1 MATSSIIA
9 NNTNNTINAGPAA
22 VAAAAVVVTS
32 TLSTRKRTYE
42 TAIAMPATDSK
53 HQTLTTT
60 ATATP
65 TSTSRTAASSAKAS
79 KPAVSVLEDT
89 QLEAVVVDVAEEPQA
104 ATTLRDCTRTISQ
117 SDADDGNEPTSP
129 DDILPSVSTAS
140 AVDYHLNGLSG
151 LAKRQYVL
159 PTSLQRPQ
167 TPGELAAA
175 LNSRPTFNNSS
186 GTADLATICKPAPFS
201 CDEEAILERE
211 RCDYTQRITYQMAR
225 SGQTSR
231 RVRVYADGIY
241 DLFHQGHA
249 RQLMQAKNIFPNVY
263 LIVGVCNDELTHR
276 MKGRTVMNGFERYE
290 GVRHCRYVDEVR
302 RSFPIPPISPVVKL
316 IFHLQIVQNAPW
328 TLSDEFIAENKIDFV
343 AHDDIP
349 YGHDGLDDIYGPLKA
364 RGMFVATERTE
375 GVSTSDIVARI
386 VKDYDLYVRRN
397 LARGYSAK
405 ELNVSFLSEKKFRL
419 QNKMDE
425 LKSRGKRELT
435 KVKGD
440 IITKWEEKSREF
452 IDTFLLLFGRE
463 RLNHLWN
470 ESKGKL
476 IQALSPPGSPSGSV
490 NGDDL
495 DTDANDSSDEYL
507 ELPTEYSGGSSSS
520 LNGKKQHSSPSLA
533 RRSYQQ
539 TRSGA
544 ASSPDDYDNNDD
556 DHAAA
561 FDTEFVERRSN

>member
-1 MATSSIIA
+1 MSDQEEA
-9 NNTNNTINAGPAA
+9 P
-22 VAAAAVVVTS
+22 
-32 TLSTRKRTYE
+32 
-42 TAIAMPATDSK
+42 
-53 HQTLTTT
+53 
-60 ATATP
+60 
-65 TSTSRTAASSAKAS
+65 
-79 KPAVSVLEDT
+79 VSPPIFEYKM
-89 QLEAVVVDVAEEPQA
+89 
-104 ATTLRDCTRTISQ
+104 
-117 SDADDGNEPTSP
+117 
-129 DDILPSVSTAS
+129 LPLHM
-140 AVDYHLNGLSG
+140 DF
-151 LAKRQYVL
+151 K
-159 PTSLQRPQ
+159 
-167 TPGELAAA
+167 E
-175 LNSRPTFNNSS
+175 F
-186 GTADLATICKPAPFS
+186 TICKPAPFS
-201 CDEEAILERE
+201 SDEEAILERE

-225 SGQTSR
+225 SGKTNR

-290 GVRHCRYVDEVR
+290 GVRHCRYVDEV
-302 RSFPIPPISPVVKL
+302 
-316 IFHLQIVQNAPW
+316 VQNAPW

-349 YGHDGLDDIYGPLKA
+349 YVHDGLDDIYGPLKA

-495 DTDANDSSDEYL
+495 DDGNDSDEYL
-507 ELPTEYSGGSSSS
+507 ELPAEYSGGSTNS
-520 LNGKKQHSSPSLA
+520 LNGNSQKRSSLA
-533 RRSYQQ
+533 RPSYQSR
-539 TRSGA
+539 TA
-544 ASSPDDYDNNDD
+544 VASSPEDYDDD
-556 DHAAA
+556 DDDDDDAVYDA
-561 FDTEFVERRSN
+561 EFVERRSN

>member
-9 NNTNNTINAGPAA
+9 NNTSNTINAGSAAAA
-22 VAAAAVVVTS
+22 VNAATAAAVVVTS

-42 TAIAMPATDSK
+42 TAIAMPAMDSK

-60 ATATP
+60 STTS
-65 TSTSRTAASSAKAS
+65 STSRTSAKAS
-79 KPAVSVLEDT
+79 KAASSSSLDDVVLDI
-89 QLEAVVVDVAEEPQA
+89 AEEPQA

-117 SDADDGNEPTSP
+117 SDADDGNEAATSP
-129 DDILPSVSTAS
+129 DDILPSSASASTA
-140 AVDYHLNGLSG
+140 AVAMGDYHLNGLGAS
-151 LAKRQYVL
+151 AKRQYV
-159 PTSLQRPQ
+159 PRPQ
-167 TPGELAAA
+167 TPAELAAA
-175 LNSRPTFNNSS
+175 SLNSRQTFYSSS
-186 GTADLATICKPAPFS
+186 GTSDLATICKPAPFS

-211 RCDYTQRITYQMAR
+211 RCDYTHRITYQMAR
-225 SGQTSR
+225 SGQTGR

-290 GVRHCRYVDEVR
+290 GVRHCRYVDE
-302 RSFPIPPISPVVKL
+302 
-316 IFHLQIVQNAPW
+316 IVQNAPW
-328 TLSDEFIAENKIDFV
+328 TLSDEFIADNKIDFV

-495 DTDANDSSDEYL
+495 DADANDSSDEYL

-520 LNGKKQHSSPSLA
+520 LNGKKQHSTSSLA

-544 ASSPDDYDNNDD
+544 ASSSSPDNYDNDDD